1 LMATSGPN
9 VAIPGRMMCISLTLG
24 PKSRGAW
31 HLELETTWRAR
42 RKWEKADAV
51 GPGNEREACTV
62 LADGYA
68 NLGANVEAL
77 VMDGARR

>member
-1 LMATSGPN
+1 
-9 VAIPGRMMCISLTLG
+9 VPGTFS
-24 PKSRGAW
+24 S
-31 HLELETTWRAR
+31 ETTRRAR

-62 LADGYA
+62 LAEGYA